1 MMTQHL
7 PETTIKAI
15 PLLLQQIV
23 TYVRIE
29 IDQNALL
36 NAELLKTKDMEF
48 KEFKS
53 DEHASMTFGT
63 KQFKPRSSSNDI
75 WSKWFKTRSL
85 NVTMASVAASLQALF
100 HKVKKRYDRQREIIP
115 ALNQQDEMNR
125 FLHCSEH
132 YRWKGKP
139 SGLLRS
145 TEDVEESNLPHFL
158 DISRT
163 QTR

>member
-1 MMTQHL
+1 MSNSRRTSL
-7 PETTIKAI
+7 SN
-15 PLLLQQIV
+15 
-23 TYVRIE
+23 
-29 IDQNALL
+29 IDYMLCLSIFVDIL
-36 NAELLKTKDMEF
+36 N
-48 KEFKS
+48 
-53 DEHASMTFGT
+53 
-63 KQFKPRSSSNDI
+63 
-75 WSKWFKTRSL
+75 
-85 NVTMASVAASLQALF
+85 
-100 HKVKKRYDRQREIIP
+100 RYDRQREIIP

>member
-1 MMTQHL
+1 MQRQEEKVNMREAVNAGLVVTESSGIK
-7 PETTIKAI
+7 PEK
-15 PLLLQQIV
+15 
-23 TYVRIE
+23 
-29 IDQNALL
+29 
-36 NAELLKTKDMEF
+36 
-48 KEFKS
+48 
-53 DEHASMTFGT
+53 
-63 KQFKPRSSSNDI
+63 
-75 WSKWFKTRSL
+75 
-85 NVTMASVAASLQALF
+85 
-100 HKVKKRYDRQREIIP
+100 YDRQREIIP